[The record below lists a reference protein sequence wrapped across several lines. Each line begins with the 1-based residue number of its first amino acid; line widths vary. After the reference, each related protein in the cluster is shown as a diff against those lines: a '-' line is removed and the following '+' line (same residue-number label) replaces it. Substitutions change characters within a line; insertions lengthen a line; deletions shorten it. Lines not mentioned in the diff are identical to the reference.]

1 MKKIPVSAGLLVF
14 RVNDIGIRE
23 FLLVHPSGGYHRKSP
38 YYIPK
43 GKIEEG
49 ETEQEAAIRETYE
62 ETGVEA
68 NIIADLGSITY
79 KSGSKKIR
87 AFLAK
92 FVNGEVIEDGIVDW
106 PDWENDIKRFVP
118 EEVAR
123 KLLREEMKVFLDRA
137 NAFLRNL

>member
-1 MKKIPVSAGLLVF
+1 MAKIPVSAGLLVF
-14 RVNDIGIRE
+14 RVNNLGIRE

-62 ETGVEA
+62 ETGITA
-68 NIIADLGSITY
+68 NIVADLGSITY
-79 KSGSKKIR
+79 KSKSKKVR
-87 AFLAK
+87 GFLAK
-92 FVNGEVIEDGIVDW
+92 LTSGEILENGIVDW

-123 KLLREEMKVFLDRA
+123 KLLREEMQVFLDRA
-137 NAFLRNL
+137 NAYLRKL